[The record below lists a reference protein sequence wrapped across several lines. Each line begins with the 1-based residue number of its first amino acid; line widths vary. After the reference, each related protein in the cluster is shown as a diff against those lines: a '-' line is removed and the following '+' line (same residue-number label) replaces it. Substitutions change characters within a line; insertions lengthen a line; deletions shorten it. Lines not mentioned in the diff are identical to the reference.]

1 MLGHNGAILRHNT
14 KWLGEVITPP
24 SPPTPL
30 PNNSF
35 FSLNIR
41 PQFVSIPKSMY
52 VKVTPAVSSNIK
64 YVPTGWEGEQ
74 ADGTT
79 VMYYVPYWIEQS
91 DDNSYP
97 ELYYY
102 NTVSSTDYEALA
114 TTGITL
120 TAREGYYVKELV
132 VAFWNG
138 FNGQYEL
145 PRTINTEVQLYG
157 CDTSVHSSN
166 PFINFSSFVNGNR
179 IANDSIGIEHV
190 VNPSKVT
197 YSVSRY

>member
-35 FSLNIR
+35 FSLRIT
-41 PQFVSIPKSMY
+41 PQFVSTPDSMY
-52 VKVTPAVSSNIK
+52 IKITPGLSDGFKPYPA
-64 YVPTGWEGEQ
+64 GWEGEQ

-79 VMYYVPYWIEQS
+79 VIYRHPYWVEE
-91 DDNSYP
+91 DKVNAYP

-102 NTVSSTDYEALA
+102 NTVPSTDYNDLA
-114 TTGITL
+114 TSGLTL
-120 TAREGYYVKELV
+120 NAREDYYVKEFNI
-132 VAFWNG
+132 AYWNG
-138 FNGQYEL
+138 FNGQYKL
-145 PRTINTEVQLYG
+145 PRTITVEVQLFG

-166 PFINFSSFVNGNR
+166 PFITFYAFVNGNR
-179 IANDSIGIEHV
+179 IDDNISIEHV